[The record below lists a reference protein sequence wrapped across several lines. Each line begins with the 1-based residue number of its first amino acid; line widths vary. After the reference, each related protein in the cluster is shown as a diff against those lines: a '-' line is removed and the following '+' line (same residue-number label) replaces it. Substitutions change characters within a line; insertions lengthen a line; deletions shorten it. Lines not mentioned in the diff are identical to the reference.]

1 MTITNN
7 LMGVQLTLGQSHVV
21 ASALQKMLD
30 YTEAYDE
37 FWAWAKTG
45 VAKLDSIEWNEMRE
59 YRDTKAEKAKRIADG
74 LILALQITKTYDD
87 YGLSEFDADTISHI
101 INVMQSHAQMLEH
114 HDYEHIMQAVTEFM
128 AQV

>member
-1 MTITNN
+1 MTIN
-7 LMGVQLTLGQSHVV
+7 LMGVQLTLGQAHVV

-37 FWAWAKTG
+37 FWAWEKTG
-45 VAKLDSIEWNEMRE
+45 KLDSIEWNEMRE
-59 YRDTKAEKAKRIADG
+59 YRGTKAEKAKRIADG

-101 INVMQSHAQMLEH
+101 INVMQSHAQMCEH